1 MSPSGCNR
9 SVTLSLRVKQ
19 VDGNTDD
26 EFERAA
32 EVRSDVDGAC
42 HEVAAGARRGVME
55 VEPAYCAA
63 AVEALSSPRGSRT
76 GPRTARAAQQSFD
89 QGLAQTCGAGALC

>member
-32 EVRSDVDGAC
+32 EVRSDVDG
-42 HEVAAGARRGVME
+42 
-55 VEPAYCAA
+55 
-63 AVEALSSPRGSRT
+63 S
-76 GPRTARAAQQSFD
+76 
-89 QGLAQTCGAGALC
+89 